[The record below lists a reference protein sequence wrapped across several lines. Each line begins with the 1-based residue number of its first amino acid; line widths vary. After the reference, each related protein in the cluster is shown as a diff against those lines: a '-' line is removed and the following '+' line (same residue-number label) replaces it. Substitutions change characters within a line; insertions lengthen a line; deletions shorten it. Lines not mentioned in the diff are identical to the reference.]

1 MKELNSEE
9 LFKIIGLNVK
19 YYRKLYNLDKGKMTQ
34 ENLAEL
40 VDVSTSLIGSLE
52 SENIAQ
58 GISVTTLWKISKA
71 LEISI
76 DKLFENPHQRKKTS

>member
-1 MKELNSEE
+1 
-9 LFKIIGLNVK
+9 
-19 YYRKLYNLDKGKMTQ
+19 MTQ

-40 VDVSTSLIGSLE
+40 VDVFTSLIGSLE

-76 DKLFENPHQRKKTS
+76 DKLFENPLPKKED